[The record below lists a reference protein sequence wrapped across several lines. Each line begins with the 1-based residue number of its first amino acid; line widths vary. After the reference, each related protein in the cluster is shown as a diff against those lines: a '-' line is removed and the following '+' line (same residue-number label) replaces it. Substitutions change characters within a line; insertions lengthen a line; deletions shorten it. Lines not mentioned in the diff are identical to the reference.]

1 MSRPTCEEIAAELWL
16 LVFWSRGFNR
26 ILSLKVPVWRK
37 VDKTVVASVRFAD
50 GCEGLHDL
58 VDAGFKLG
66 DRERLLKKRKWGRVL
81 THRLIVIDA
90 APLRIHRD
98 LRPVGAAMEAG

>member
-1 MSRPTCEEIAAELWL
+1 

-50 GCEGLHDL
+50 GCEGFHDL

-66 DRERLLKKRKWGRVL
+66 DLERLLKKRERGRVL
-81 THRLIVIDA
+81 THRLILIDA
-90 APLRIHRD
+90 SPLRIHRD
-98 LRPVGAAMEAG
+98 LCAVCTAMEAGRNKARRPAH